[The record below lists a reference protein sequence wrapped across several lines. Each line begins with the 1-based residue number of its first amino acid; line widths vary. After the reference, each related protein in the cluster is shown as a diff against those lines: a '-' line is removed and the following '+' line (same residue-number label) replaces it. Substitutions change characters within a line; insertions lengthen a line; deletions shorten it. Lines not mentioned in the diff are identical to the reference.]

1 MVSVLFV
8 NDDPDLLR
16 SIALDRGYDL
26 TPCASAEAALVLI
39 QEQRFDL
46 IVSGGRTALLG
57 QLRSTDDQTPFILIS
72 DEQQVCAEG
81 LAAGADLCLS
91 SGGNPGTRTLALQRA
106 LHLVADQQRQ
116 VSAQQVANT
125 AVSTI
130 TARVRHDILNQIM
143 VLSGYAE
150 LLHDMVPDQSAQL
163 FLEKIEKA
171 AETINRNITFTR
183 SYQDLGAGEAR
194 WQSLGPVLA
203 EAARLAGNGITL
215 DASEVGE
222 VSLFAEQ
229 HLPEVCKAL
238 FSYAITHRSPV
249 TRVRLTMKRT
259 VAGLL
264 LVWEDDGLP
273 IPEKDRNRLFEYG
286 YLQMSEYDLFLAVAS
301 LSVTGITLSVA
312 QDQQSGAPRFQI
324 TVPHGTYR

>member
-26 TPCASAEAALVLI
+26 TPCAGAEAALVLI

-46 IVSGGRTALLG
+46 IVSGGGIALLG
-57 QLRSTDDQTPFILIS
+57 PLRSAGDQTPFILIS

-91 SGGNPGTRTLALQRA
+91 SGGDPGIRTLALQRA
-106 LHLVADQQRQ
+106 LHLVADQLRQ
-116 VSAQQVANT
+116 VSAQQVTNT

-150 LLHDMVPDQSAQL
+150 LLHEMVPDKSAQL

-194 WQSLGPVLA
+194 WQLLGPVLA
-203 EAARLAGNGITL
+203 AAARQAGNRITL

-229 HLPEVCKAL
+229 HLLEVCAAL
-238 FSYAITHRSPV
+238 FSYAITQRSSI
-249 TRVRLTMKRT
+249 TRVRLTMKGT
-259 VAGLL
+259 LAGLL

-273 IPEKDRNRLFEYG
+273 IPEKDLNRLFEYG
-286 YLQMSEYDLFLAVAS
+286 YLQMPGYDLFLAVAS

-312 QDQQSGAPRFQI
+312 QDQQSGARFEI

>member
-8 NDDPDLLR
+8 SDDPDLLR
-16 SIALDRGYDL
+16 SIALDRSYDL
-26 TPCASAEAALVLI
+26 TPCVSAEAALVLV
-39 QEQRFDL
+39 QERFDL
-46 IVSGGRTALLG
+46 IVSDGGIALLG
-57 QLRSTDDQTPFILIS
+57 PLRSAGDQTPFILLS

-81 LAAGADLCLS
+81 LVAGADLCLC
-91 SGGNPGTRTLALQRA
+91 SGGDPDTRIQILQRA
-106 LHLVADQQRQ
+106 LHLITDRQRQ
-116 VSAQQVANT
+116 VAAQQVANAT
-125 AVSTI
+125 VSSI

-194 WQSLGPVLA
+194 WQSLAPVLI
-203 EAARLAGNGITL
+203 AAAKQAGSGVTL
-215 DASEVGE
+215 DASAVGE

-229 HLPEVCKAL
+229 HLPEVCAAL
-238 FSYAITHRSPV
+238 FSYAVIHRSPV
-249 TRVRLTMKRT
+249 TLVRLTVERT
-259 VAGLL
+259 SAGLV

-273 IPEKDRNRLFEYG
+273 IPEKDRNRLLEYG
-286 YLQMSEYDLFLAVAS
+286 YLHMSGYDLFLAVAS

-312 QDQQSGAPRFQI
+312 PDQQSGARFQI
-324 TVPHGTYR
+324 TVPYGVHRG

>member
-46 IVSGGRTALLG
+46 IVSGGGIALLG
-57 QLRSTDDQTPFILIS
+57 LLRSAGDQTPFILIS

-81 LAAGADLCLS
+81 LAAGADLCLY
-91 SGGNPGTRTLALQRA
+91 SGGNSGIRTLALQRA
-106 LHLVADQQRQ
+106 LHLIADQQRQ
-116 VSAQQVANT
+116 VSAQQVANA
-125 AVSTI
+125 AVSSI

-150 LLHDMVPDQSAQL
+150 LLHDMVPDPSAQL

-171 AETINRNITFTR
+171 AEKINWNIAFTR

-194 WQSLGPVLA
+194 WQLLGPVLA
-203 EAARLAGNGITL
+203 AAARQAGNRITL
-215 DASEVGE
+215 DPSAVGE

-229 HLPEVCKAL
+229 HLPEVWATL

-249 TRVRLTMKRT
+249 TRVRLTLKRT
-259 VAGLL
+259 IAGLL
-264 LVWEDDGLP
+264 LIWEDDGLP
-273 IPEKDRNRLFEYG
+273 IPERDQNRLFEYG
-286 YLQMSEYDLFLAVAS
+286 YLQMPEYDLFLSAAS

-312 QDQQSGAPRFQI
+312 PDQQSGARFQI
-324 TVPHGTYR
+324 TVPHDVYRG